1 MKNKFRTLL
10 LTGTLSVLG
19 ITFVGCQSAASH
31 DDHSGHS
38 HSSSSTKPYLLKTC
52 IVTDDA
58 LGGHGDV
65 VAFVYQGQEIKLCC
79 EACRED
85 FEKEPAKY
93 LQKLSAAK

>member
-10 LTGTLSVLG
+10 LTGTLPVLG
-19 ITFVGCQSAASH
+19 ITFVGCQSADSH
-31 DDHSGHS
+31 DDHSSHS
-38 HSSSSTKPYLLKTC
+38 HSSSSAKPYPLKTC

-79 EACRED
+79 EGCRED